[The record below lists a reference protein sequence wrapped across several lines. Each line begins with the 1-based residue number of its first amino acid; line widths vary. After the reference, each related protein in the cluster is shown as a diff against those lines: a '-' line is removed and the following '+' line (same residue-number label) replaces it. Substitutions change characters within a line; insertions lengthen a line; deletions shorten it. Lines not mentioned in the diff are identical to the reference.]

1 MSHDITAAET
11 PKMAIFRIVGAA
23 ALAMALLIGVWAS
36 MKPASAQTVC
46 TMRAEVTDQLG
57 SRYSKAPVA
66 MGLTSKGA
74 VIEVFSGSEGSI
86 WTIVLSKPDGMSCVV
101 ATGKVWENVPF
112 QVKVPSRGV

>member
-11 PKMAIFRIVGAA
+11 PKMAIFRVVGAA

-46 TMRAEVTDQLG
+46 TMRAEVTEQLG
-57 SRYSKAPVA
+57 SRYSKTPVA

-74 VIEVFSGSEGSI
+74 VIEVFSGSDGTF
-86 WTIVLSKPDGMSCVV
+86 WTIVMTKPDGKSCVV
-101 ATGKVWENVPF
+101 ATGEVWENVPF
-112 QVKVPSRGV
+112 EVKVPSREV